1 MVAAGGGKV
10 IIFSDLLTGESST
23 IHAYVHIDG
32 PGETHWVKK
41 QKTKPQTKQHYDS
54 RGGTSEGDAWG
65 RKTGIRDSTVVNVIR
80 M

>member
-1 MVAAGGGKV
+1 MVAAGGGQV

-41 QKTKPQTKQHYDS
+41 QKTKPQTKQ
-54 RGGTSEGDAWG
+54 
-65 RKTGIRDSTVVNVIR
+65 
-80 M
+80 